1 LGLEAHLLALC
12 QRSEG
17 SVEEDRESVDAGPR
31 RVLDVRATGGRQD
44 SSFDEVVEG
53 RLQTNTGST
62 LRRVASLCRAVAS
75 RFGT

>member
-12 QRSEG
+12 QRPEG

-53 RLQTNTGST
+53 RLQMVKRPRLAGFVTG
-62 LRRVASLCRAVAS
+62 RMIV
-75 RFGT
+75 GG